1 MEKSLK
7 TLEIVNAYQLLG
19 NAKYN
24 KLEDA
29 DQLKVWRL
37 SRLMKPIAKE
47 AEEAQQDALSSLIPD
62 EFRQKVQKAQEYAE
76 AKKAGIKD
84 KDGLPMT
91 DKEYVEY
98 LTEFR
103 KYNILVG
110 KAFDEVLQ
118 KEVTI
123 EYEPLSE
130 DTVGLLVTCNE
141 WPMDKALEHLEWLIG

>member
-7 TLEIVNAYQLLG
+7 TLEIVDAYHLLG

-47 AEEAQQDALSSLIPD
+47 VEEAQQDAVKSLIPD
-62 EFRQKVQKAQEYAE
+62 EFRQKIRKAQEYSE
-76 AKKAGIKD
+76 ARKAGIKE
-84 KDGLPMT
+84 GLPMT
-91 DKEYVEY
+91 DGEFLEY
-98 LTEFR
+98 LTEFK

-118 KEVTI
+118 KEVKL
-123 EYEPLSE
+123 EFEPLPE
-130 DTVGLLVTCNE
+130 NTVGQLVTCNE
-141 WPMDKALEHLEWLIG
+141 WPMAEALEKLEWLIG

>member
-24 KLEDA
+24 KLDDA
-29 DQLKVWRL
+29 EQIKIWKL

-47 AEEAQQDALSSLIPD
+47 AEEAQQDALQSLVPD
-62 EFRQKVQKAQEYAE
+62 EFRQKVQKAQEYTE
-76 AKKAGIKD
+76 ARKAGIKD
-84 KDGLPMT
+84 NLPMT

-98 LTEFR
+98 LTEFK

-123 EYEPLSE
+123 DYEPLSE

-141 WPMDKALEHLEWLIG
+141 WPMAKALEHLEWLIG

>member
-7 TLEIVNAYQLLG
+7 TLEIVNAYHLLG
-19 NAKYN
+19 NAKYS

-76 AKKAGIKD
+76 AKKAGIKE
-84 KDGLPMT
+84 GLPMT

-130 DTVGLLVTCNE
+130 DVVGLLVTCNE

>member
-1 MEKSLK
+1 MEKTLK
-7 TLEIVNAYQLLG
+7 TLEVVNAYQLLG
-19 NAKYN
+19 SAKYN

-29 DQLKVWRL
+29 DQIKIWRL

-47 AEEAQQDALSSLIPD
+47 AEDAQQDAMQSLVPE
-62 EFRQKVQKAQEYAE
+62 EFREKVRRAQEYIE
-76 AKKAGIKD
+76 AKKAGTKD
-84 KDGLPMT
+84 NLPMT
-91 DKEYVEY
+91 NEEYVSY

-103 KYNILVG
+103 KYNLLVG

-123 EYEPLSE
+123 DYEPLSE

-141 WPMDKALEHLEWLIG
+141 WPMAKALEHLEWLIG